1 MPYTT
6 NFDGRRA
13 GGASP
18 CGVSTQFADAGRDG
32 LRGGGTVGHV
42 EGQYAGFA
50 PKRTHLCGDG
60 FRLVHAAAAMHDQ
73 IEAILRQ
80 RQRHGA
86 PDASAPPGD
95 LDRCLSPHCG
105 VLSR

>member
-1 MPYTT
+1 MVRPV
-6 NFDGRRA
+6 FGHV
-13 GGASP
+13 GFQ
-18 CGVSTQFADAGRDG
+18 C

-80 RQRHGA
+80 RQRDGA
-86 PDASAPPGD
+86 PDAPAPPGD
-95 LDRCLSPHCG
+95 QDRCLSPHCG